1 MANILRT
8 AVNAFAPQYLNTGT
22 EIAPSWTNIS
32 EHILTWNTEGTR
44 ESIEVSNWSSQD
56 KIYQAGAR
64 TIKASMTIAYRVI
77 DTVVSVFNGAF
88 LAGTDVGL
96 KFPFGDKTLIAY
108 FTISGFKQNGNQG
121 ELAKFD
127 ITLEMS
133 GTPSIT

>member
-8 AVNAFAPQYLNTGT
+8 AVAGFGPQYLNTGT

-32 EHILTWNTEGTR
+32 EHILAWNSEGTR
-44 ESIEVSNWSSQD
+44 DAIDVSDWSTTD
-56 KIYQAGAR
+56 KKTQAGAR

-127 ITLEMS
+127 VTLEMS